1 MADFRLGR
9 LKFNWRG
16 AWTASTDYVI
26 DDIVKFGANT
36 YVCTQNHTSV
46 SSETNWYSTDLAKWS
61 LHVEGIANRGD
72 WAATTFYKVNDLVKF
87 GNTQYR
93 VVTSF
98 ASTSAFNSTNLVPY
112 FGGFNYEGYW
122 NSGTAYQPGDVVL
135 YGGNNYV
142 SKTVNTNKI
151 PSSPANAAD
160 WDTLTTG
167 FDFVGAYSTATSY
180 VPGEV
185 VRFGGYSYV
194 AKEEV
199 GAGMTSNP
207 VQVPNKWDLIIKG
220 FEWKGAWSS
229 VTTYQQGDTIY
240 RNSNSYVS
248 IASTNLNIDPATDS
262 LGTYWNPLTQG
273 SATNVLS
280 ATGDI
285 IYQSGAGPSALPIGA
300 NGKVLTVSPA
310 GVPVWET
317 NNVTYPV
324 FYVAEEGSDS
334 NTGENIN
341 RAFATIKHACGIV
354 TGPATIYVKA
364 GTYEEQLPITVPAN
378 VTIVGDN
385 LRTTKIVPAAG
396 NAKHQVL
403 TLNSAPS
410 SALVYGAT
418 VSNGAGTKT
427 ARILDFTFNQ
437 KKIEIEPLTG
447 GNWVSGVDTWENGA
461 SDITIDNVTTLSNAQ
476 STMFMLSDR
485 TMLKDIVMEGMTG
498 FQPAG
503 TLITAPCS
511 ISGTILTNSTGE
523 MFPDLV
529 GTVISGTNIAVGTK
543 VVTYISTTQVEV
555 DTSQTVS
562 QTNTTF
568 TANSKDLNNAI
579 VRGVFVKLNPNSPIT
594 KSPYVSNCSAFSS
607 GGVGA
612 VVDGK
617 VHKQYDNTSSR
628 SNKSIVFDS
637 WTNIHDN
644 GVGFWVTNNA
654 AAEMVSCFT
663 YYAHVSYCSTRGGR
677 IRSLAGNS
685 SWGNFGIVSSGYNTD
700 EQFLSGTIE
709 GLQLKYNVETITS
722 PGFTQGERIIG
733 ATSGAVGEITSV
745 QTSIAAIY
753 YTVITSGPS
762 GSGFRQNELITGQ
775 TSGTQAYLTNNT
787 DANTGQNG
795 FTIIVRG
802 LQNNL
807 QTGGSIEFVTGSG
820 NGGVIGTAA
829 TTITGADPFTY
840 VIQNVSY
847 VAPDGR
853 GNIGVNRAQL
863 TTTAAKHF
871 GTNNNIRNYPWTNVT
886 ATVASP
892 IGASD
897 TQIVVSSTAGFFQNG
912 FVLTPTNE
920 LMKITNLDSS
930 IAMTVLRAQE
940 GAGIAT
946 GYSNGTT
953 FRAIGVANTIGATQ
967 VLKDQTPV
975 QSFLRVN
982 NCTGFSTDNFIKI
995 DNEFM
1000 KVTSIGIDTTG
1011 RTTLILAEEKSN
1023 KTYDEQVFRIRYLY
1037 SQVRLTGHD
1046 FLQIGTG
1053 GTSTTNWPGVPTVD
1067 PIPSREVTE
1076 DYPGRVYYVSTDQNG
1091 NFRVGKYFRV
1101 NQATGAA
1108 TLNASAFDL
1117 SGLTSLR
1124 LGSIGAQL
1132 GAQINEFST
1141 DITLSQNSNEK
1152 VPTQAA
1158 VKSYVDTSLLTT
1170 RPFTYWVA
1178 TS

>member
-46 SSETNWYSTDLAKWS
+46 ASETDWYSTDLAKWS

-72 WAATTFYKVNDLVKF
+72 WTSTTFYKINDLVKF

-98 ASTSAFNSTNLVPY
+98 ASTSSFNSSNLTPY
-112 FGGFNYEGYW
+112 FGGFNYEGNW
-122 NSGTAYQPGDVVL
+122 NSGSSYQPGDVVL

-142 SKTVNTNKI
+142 AKTLNTDKA
-151 PSSPANAAD
+151 PSANLSD

-167 FDFVGAYSTATSY
+167 FDFVGAYSTAISY
-180 VPGEV
+180 IPGEV

-194 AKEEV
+194 AKDEV
-199 GAGMTSNP
+199 GAGLTSNP
-207 VQVPNKWDLIIKG
+207 VQVPQKWDLIVKG

-240 RNSNSYVS
+240 KNSNSYVS
-248 IASTNLNIDPATDS
+248 VASTNVNNDPNDDS
-262 LGTYWNPLTQG
+262 LGVYWNPLTQG
-273 SATNVLS
+273 SATNVL
-280 ATGDI
+280 ADTGDI
-285 IYQSGAGPSALPIGA
+285 IYQSGAGPTALSIGD
-300 NGKVLTVSPA
+300 NGTVLTVSPN

-364 GTYEEQLPITVPAN
+364 GTYEEQLPITIPAN

-385 LRTTKIVPAAG
+385 LRTTKIVPAVGDA
-396 NAKHQVL
+396 NHQVL
-403 TLNSAPS
+403 NLNSAPS
-410 SALVYGAT
+410 TSMEYGAT
-418 VSNGAGTKT
+418 ITNGAGTKT

-437 KKIEIEPLTG
+437 KTVEIEPITG
-447 GNWVSGVDTWENGA
+447 GLWVSGVDTWENGA
-461 SDITIDNVTTLSNAQ
+461 SDITIDNAVTLANSQ

-485 TMLKDIVMEGMTG
+485 TMLKDIVMDGLTG
-498 FQPAG
+498 FVPAG
-503 TLITAPCS
+503 TLLTAPAS
-511 ISGTILTNSTGE
+511 IDGTILTNTTGE

-529 GTVISGTNIAVGTK
+529 GTTIGGTNIIPGTK

-555 DTSQTVS
+555 DTTQTVTE
-562 QTNTTF
+562 TNTTF
-568 TANSKDLNNAI
+568 TASDRDLNNAT
-579 VRGVFVKLNPNSPIT
+579 VRGVYVKLNPNSPIT
-594 KSPYVSNCSAFSS
+594 KSPYVSNCSAFSI

-617 VHKQYDNTSSR
+617 VHKQYDNTPQR

-637 WTNIHDN
+637 WTNIHDD

-685 SWGNFGIVSSGYNTD
+685 SWGNYAIVSSGYNTD
-700 EQFLSGTIE
+700 EEFLAGTVE
-709 GLQLKYNVETITS
+709 GLQLNYNVETITP
-722 PGFTQGERIIG
+722 PGFTQGERVIG
-733 ATSGAVGEITSV
+733 ATSGAVGELTSV
-745 QTSIAAIY
+745 QTSIAALFY
-753 YTVITSGPS
+753 NVVTSGPDET
-762 GSGFRQNELITGQ
+762 GFLQNELITGQ
-775 TSGTQAYLTNNT
+775 TSGTQAFLTNNT
-787 DANTGQNG
+787 DANRGQNG

-802 LQNNL
+802 LQNNV
-807 QTGGSIEFVTGSG
+807 QTGGSIEFITGSG
-820 NGGVIGTAA
+820 NGGTIGTAA

-840 VIQNVSY
+840 VIQNISY

-853 GNIGVNRAQL
+853 GNIGVDRAQL
-863 TTTAAKHF
+863 TTTATKHF
-871 GTNNNIRNYPWTNVT
+871 GTNNNIRNYPWTEVT
-886 ATVASP
+886 ATVAAP
-892 IGASD
+892 IGTND

-912 FVLTPTNE
+912 FALTPTNE
-920 LMKITNLDSS
+920 LMKIVSLDSS
-930 IAMTVLRAQE
+930 IAMTVLREQE

-946 GYSNGTT
+946 GYSNGTV
-953 FRAIGVANTIGATQ
+953 FRAIGVANTIAGTQ
-967 VLKDQTPV
+967 IIKDQTAV
-975 QSFLRVN
+975 QSFVRVN
-982 NCTGFSTDNFIKI
+982 NVTGFTTDNFIKI
-995 DNEFM
+995 DNEFL
-1000 KVTSIGIDTTG
+1000 KVTSVGVDTTG
-1011 RTTLILAEEKSN
+1011 TTILVLAEEKSN
-1023 KTYDEQVFRIRYLY
+1023 RTYDEQAFRIRYLY

-1141 DITLSQNSNEK
+1141 DITLSQNSNDK
-1152 VPTQAA
+1152 VSTQAA
-1158 VKSYVDTSLLTT
+1158 VKAYVDNTIIKS